1 MKKALKFIFIFSILM
16 CSMCIFSA
24 CEIGEFASFSV
35 SYVSNEFSF
44 DAFSSSIMVEYG
56 KEVNLSKS
64 DFKVYRINKHGR
76 KQKTKNYV
84 LDASSVNGKKLTI
97 GNYKIYF
104 SNKEGDYKTAI
115 TLTVYEKEIEKPTF
129 GSYEVEYDQNEV
141 NIKNYLESLPQFDSE
156 SMIVEGSASSVVSA
170 VDAGTYKTKINLKYG
185 YVWNTLSNK
194 TESIEFVWTIG
205 KKVIASPKILGKSTF
220 NVEFN
225 ENFNLV
231 SQTLKFE
238 NSAYSGIYQISGNSQ
253 KNAGKYS
260 ATATIVNHNY
270 CFLENKETATYN
282 FEILPKT
289 LESVTLLDS
298 GKYEYSGNAIAPN
311 VSNFISAFMT
321 MSGTANNVSANE
333 YELVV
338 AIKSEFESDFVFENN
353 EKQQTINYEITKKHV
368 AQPILKKDTYVYS
381 KTAPQIELEN
391 FDENLFVL
399 SDTSKNIS
407 AGFYT
412 LTVSPKNQSIAENY
426 AFEGTDILPVLPLV
440 YQIEKAKANVNI
452 SFSVPDGKAFVDG
465 ISATAEIVSENIEL
479 LSEVVLYK
487 KVGQIYEKVEIIDG
501 AGEYLVAI
509 NVSFDSANYVLVYN
523 NKNVVSDDL
532 QKSFR
537 VL

>member
-1 MKKALKFIFIFSILM
+1 MKKALKFIFMFSILM

-56 KEVNLSKS
+56 KEVNFSKS

-104 SNKEGDYKTAI
+104 SNEEGDYKTAI

-129 GSYEVEYDQNEV
+129 KSYEVEYDQNEV
-141 NIKNYLESLPQFDSE
+141 NIKNYLESLPQFDSD
-156 SMIVEGSASSVVSA
+156 SMIVEDSASSVVSA

-205 KKVIASPKILGKSTF
+205 KKVIASPKILGESTF
-220 NVEFN
+220 NVEFD

-238 NSAYSGIYQISGNSQ
+238 NSAYSGVYQISGNSQ
-253 KNAGKYS
+253 KKAGKYS
-260 ATATIVNHNY
+260 ATATIVNSNY
-270 CFLENKETATYN
+270 SFHENKETETYN

-289 LESVTLLDS
+289 LESVTLSDS

-321 MSGTANNVSANE
+321 MSDTSNNVSANE

-338 AIKSEFESDFVFENN
+338 AIKSEFEGDFVFENN
-353 EKQQTINYEITKKHV
+353 KNQQTINYEITKKHV
-368 AQPILKKDTYVYS
+368 ARPSLKKDTFVYS

-399 SDTSKNIS
+399 SDTSKNVS

-412 LTVSPKNQSIAENY
+412 LTVSPKNQTIAENY
-426 AFEGTDILPVLPLV
+426 AFEGSNILQVLPLV
-440 YQIEKAKANVNI
+440 YQIEKAKESVTI
-452 SFSVPDGKAFVDG
+452 SFSVPEGQTFKEGMTA
-465 ISATAEIVSENIEL
+465 SAEIVCENIEL
-479 LSEVVLYK
+479 SSEVVLYK
-487 KVGQIYEKVEIIDG
+487 KVGLVYEKVDAIDG
-501 AGEYLVAI
+501 SGEYLIAI
-509 NVSFDSANYVLVYN
+509 NVSFDSANYVLVLN
-523 NKNVVSDDL
+523 GENVKSDNL
-532 QKSFR
+532 QKEFK